1 MAQLSI
7 VDRVVTFFATK
18 NVAPPNITTM
28 TMESQLRTQPRP
40 FSLPADV
47 SAAPVPSAVPSGPQ
61 PQRGSA
67 LPATA
72 VNEAAAS
79 WMLAVSK
86 PQPVAEVRAP
96 APPTVNPLESLAQG
110 QPLTESIDFWDFASL
125 DPKRYKDLFARGETP
140 DPSVLANQ
148 TVEGMILH
156 VPWYAGG
163 SRLLPFLAGNYLRA
177 LGGGFVGQEHAFEN
191 RFGEVRPDGTVRG
204 VNFLPSKG
212 EENLPMILS
221 SAESKLHPGGR
232 ALTIDYNL
240 PDNAAYERPT
250 MDEMRRIPG
259 TDWFFGR
266 MSYRVFGMHVPLLW
280 FVVRPRSAATP

>member
-1 MAQLSI
+1 M
-7 VDRVVTFFATK
+7 
-18 NVAPPNITTM
+18 
-28 TMESQLRTQPRP
+28 
-40 FSLPADV
+40 PA
-47 SAAPVPSAVPSGPQ
+47 A
-61 PQRGSA
+61 
-67 LPATA
+67 A
-72 VNEAAAS
+72 VNEPAAS

-86 PQPVAEVRAP
+86 PQSVTEVRAP
-96 APPTVNPLESLAQG
+96 APATVNPLESLAQG
-110 QPLTESIDFWDFASL
+110 RPLSESIDFWDFASL
-125 DPKRYKDLFARGETP
+125 DPKLYKDLFARGETP
-140 DPSVLANQ
+140 EPSVLANQ
-148 TVEGMILH
+148 TFEGMILH

-177 LGGGFVGQEHAFEN
+177 LGGAFVGQEHVFEN

-212 EENLPMILS
+212 EENLPMALS

-240 PDNAAYERPT
+240 PENAAYERPA

-280 FVVRPRSAATP
+280 FVMRPRATATP